1 MARALVG
8 EPAIVLADEPTG
20 NLDTRTGGELME
32 LLRGLNAAGTTLVI
46 ITHDEEIAASV
57 PRRVAVRDGL
67 IEGDTAAAR
76 PMSRLLPRDLLRLA
90 TVGLRTRKLRA
101 ALSVLGISIGI
112 ASLVAVL
119 AISETSK
126 ADLLAKIEGAGDEPA
141 HGRPGRIV
149 RSAKKPSCPPRRG
162 VASGCSATVE
172 SAAAVTTVEG
182 ATVRRSSYVPPEI
195 TGGIFV
201 AAADPELL
209 RTLEGATASGRF
221 LDRATERYPAI
232 VLGAKA
238 AQRLGI
244 PRADGLVQV
253 YVAGRLFTVVG
264 ILEPLPLVPEL
275 DSAALVGYPAAA
287 RLFGTDRSPSKIYV
301 RARRGRSAGAR
312 RGGAAAERRRPL
324 GRRKKSRSAGPPTSL
339 EAQAA
344 AEGAFTSL
352 FLGLGAVALLVGG
365 IGIANVMIISVLER
379 RSEVGLRRALGARRR
394 HIAVQF
400 LGESFVLGICG
411 GVAGVLLGIAATGA
425 YAAYEG
431 LTLLVP
437 PAAIAGGLLAACLL
451 GALAGLYPAMRAS
464 RLTPTE
470 ALATT

>member
-1 MARALVG
+1 
-8 EPAIVLADEPTG
+8 
-20 NLDTRTGGELME
+20 
-32 LLRGLNAAGTTLVI
+32 
-46 ITHDEEIAASV
+46 
-57 PRRVAVRDGL
+57 
-67 IEGDTAAAR
+67 
-76 PMSRLLPRDLLRLA
+76 MSRLLPRDLLRLA

-126 ADLLAKIEGAGDEPA
+126 ADLLAKIEGLGTNLLTVGPGESLLGEETTLPA
-141 HGRPGRIV
+141 
-149 RSAKKPSCPPRRG
+149 
-162 VASGCSATVE
+162 ASGARISLLGEVE
-172 SAAAVTTVEG
+172 SSAALTTVAG
-182 ATVRRSSYVPPEI
+182 ATVRRSSYVPPEV

-201 AAADPELL
+201 AAADPQLL
-209 RTLEGATASGRF
+209 RTLDGATASGRF

-238 AQRLGI
+238 AQRLGV
-244 PRADGLVQV
+244 PRAGGLDQV

-287 RLFGTDRSPSKIYV
+287 RFFGTDRSPSKVYV
-301 RARRGRSAGAR
+301 RAREGEAQVR
-312 RGGAAAERRRPL
+312 AAAALLPSAADPWGPEEVAVSRP
-324 GRRKKSRSAGPPTSL
+324 SDAL

-394 HIAVQF
+394 HIAIQF
-400 LGESFVLGICG
+400 LGESFVLGILG
-411 GVAGVLLGIAATGA
+411 GMAGALLGIGATA
-425 YAAYEG
+425 TYAAYEG

-437 PAAIAGGLLAACLL
+437 PIAIAGGLLAACFL
-451 GALAGLYPAMRAS
+451 GALAGLYPATRAS

>member
-1 MARALVG
+1 
-8 EPAIVLADEPTG
+8 
-20 NLDTRTGGELME
+20 
-32 LLRGLNAAGTTLVI
+32 
-46 ITHDEEIAASV
+46 
-57 PRRVAVRDGL
+57 
-67 IEGDTAAAR
+67 
-76 PMSRLLPRDLLRLA
+76 MSRLLPSDLLRLA

-101 ALSVLGISIGI
+101 ALSVLGIAIGI

-126 ADLLAKIEGAGDEPA
+126 ADLLAKIETLGTNLLTLEAGESLLGEEAKLPA
-141 HGRPGRIV
+141 AAGGRI
-149 RSAKKPSCPPRRG
+149 RLLDA
-162 VASGCSATVE
+162 VE
-172 SAAAVTTVEG
+172 SAAATTTVEG
-182 ATVRRSSYVPPEI
+182 ATVRRSSYVPAEI

-209 RTLEGATASGRF
+209 RTLEGETASGRF

-238 AQRLGI
+238 AKRLGI
-244 PRADGLVQV
+244 ASVESITQV
-253 YVAGRLFTVVG
+253 YVSGRLFTVVG
-264 ILEPLPLVPEL
+264 ILAPLPLVPEL
-275 DSAALVGYPAAA
+275 DSAALVGYPVAK
-287 RLFGTDRSPSKIYV
+287 RLFGAERNPSTVYV
-301 RARRGRSAGAR
+301 RAAEGEAEVRSA
-312 RGGAAAERRRPL
+312 AALLPSAADPWDPEEVAVSRP
-324 GRRKKSRSAGPPTSL
+324 SDAL

-352 FLGLGAVALLVGG
+352 FLGLGAVALLVGA

-400 LGESFVLGICG
+400 LGESFVLGVCG
-411 GVAGVLLGIAATGA
+411 GIAGVLLGAGATGA

-437 PAAIAGGLLAACLL
+437 AVAVAGGLLAACLL
-451 GALAGLYPAMRAS
+451 GAVAGLYPAMRAS

-470 ALATT
+470 ALRTA

>member
-1 MARALVG
+1 L
-8 EPAIVLADEPTG
+8 
-20 NLDTRTGGELME
+20 
-32 LLRGLNAAGTTLVI
+32 
-46 ITHDEEIAASV
+46 
-57 PRRVAVRDGL
+57 
-67 IEGDTAAAR
+67 
-76 PMSRLLPRDLLRLA
+76 SRLLPRDLLRLA

-126 ADLLAKIEGAGDEPA
+126 ADLLVKIETLGTNLLTVSPGESLFGEDTRLAAAATARIRLLDE
-141 HGRPGRIV
+141 
-149 RSAKKPSCPPRRG
+149 
-162 VASGCSATVE
+162 VE
-172 SAAAVTTVEG
+172 SAASVTAVEG
-182 ATVRRSSYVPPEI
+182 ATVRRNSYVPAEI

-201 AAADPELL
+201 EAAEPELL
-209 RTLEGATASGRF
+209 RTLEGTLASGRF
-221 LDRATERYPAI
+221 VDRATERYPAV

-244 PRADGLVQV
+244 HGAGGLVQV
-253 YVAGRLFTVVG
+253 YLSGRLFTVVG
-264 ILEPLPLVPEL
+264 ILAPLPLVPEL

-287 RLFGTDRSPSKIYV
+287 RLFGTNRSPSNIYV
-301 RARRGRSAGAR
+301 RAREGEAHVR
-312 RGGAAAERRRPL
+312 AAAALLPSAADPWDPGEVAVSRP
-324 GRRKKSRSAGPPTSL
+324 SDAL

-352 FLGLGAVALLVGG
+352 LLGLGAVALLVGA

-400 LGESFVLGICG
+400 LGESFVLGIAG
-411 GVAGVLLGIAATGA
+411 GVVGVVLGAGATAA

-437 PAAIAGGLLAACLL
+437 PAAVAGGLLAACLL
-451 GALAGLYPAMRAS
+451 GALAGLYPAMRAA

-470 ALATT
+470 ALGAT

>member
-1 MARALVG
+1 V
-8 EPAIVLADEPTG
+8 
-20 NLDTRTGGELME
+20 
-32 LLRGLNAAGTTLVI
+32 
-46 ITHDEEIAASV
+46 
-57 PRRVAVRDGL
+57 
-67 IEGDTAAAR
+67 
-76 PMSRLLPRDLLRLA
+76 SRLRPRDLLRLA

-126 ADLLAKIEGAGDEPA
+126 ADLLERIEKLGTTLLTVGPGESFFGEEAKLPAAAG
-141 HGRPGRIV
+141 
-149 RSAKKPSCPPRRG
+149 PRARLLRQ
-162 VASGCSATVE
+162 VE
-172 SAAAVTTVEG
+172 SAAAVTTIEE
-182 ATVRRSSYVPPEI
+182 ATVRRSSYVPAEI
-195 TGGIFV
+195 TGGIAV
-201 AAADPELL
+201 EASDPQLL
-209 RTLEGATASGRF
+209 RTLEGEMAAGRF
-221 LDRATERYPAI
+221 IDRAVERYPAV
-232 VLGAKA
+232 VLGSKA

-244 PRADGLVQV
+244 ERLHGIVQV
-253 YVAGRLFTVVG
+253 FIAGRLFTVVG
-264 ILEPLPLVPEL
+264 IMKPQPLVPEL
-275 DSAALVGYPAAA
+275 DSAALVGYPVAA
-287 RLFGTDRSPSKIYV
+287 RVFGAERSATKIYV
-301 RARRGRSAGAR
+301 RTRPGEAAVRR
-312 RGGAAAERRRPL
+312 AAALLPSAADPWAPEEVAVSRP
-324 GRRKKSRSAGPPTSL
+324 SDAL

-411 GVAGVLLGIAATGA
+411 GVVGVGLGIGATGVYAAT
-425 YAAYEG
+425 EG

-437 PAAIAGGLLAACLL
+437 PAAVAGGIAAACVL
-451 GALAGLYPAMRAS
+451 GGVAGLYPAMRAS

-470 ALATT
+470 ALRTA

>member
-1 MARALVG
+1 
-8 EPAIVLADEPTG
+8 
-20 NLDTRTGGELME
+20 
-32 LLRGLNAAGTTLVI
+32 
-46 ITHDEEIAASV
+46 
-57 PRRVAVRDGL
+57 
-67 IEGDTAAAR
+67 
-76 PMSRLLPRDLLRLA
+76 MSRLLPRDLLRLA

-119 AISETSK
+119 AISQTSK
-126 ADLLAKIEGAGDEPA
+126 ADLLAKIEGLGTNLLTVGPGESFLGEETKLPAAAG
-141 HGRPGRIV
+141 GRISLLGQV
-149 RSAKKPSCPPRRG
+149 ES
-162 VASGCSATVE
+162 SAT
-172 SAAAVTTVEG
+172 VTTVER

-201 AAADPELL
+201 AAVDPGLL
-209 RTLEGATASGRF
+209 GTLDGSTASGRF

-232 VLGAKA
+232 VLGSKA

-244 PRADGLVQV
+244 SSADGRDQV

-264 ILEPLPLVPEL
+264 ILDPLPLVPEL
-275 DSAALVGYPAAA
+275 DSAALIGYPAAK
-287 RLFGTDRSPSKIYV
+287 RFFGTDRSPSKVYV
-301 RARRGRSAGAR
+301 RAREGESQVR
-312 RGGAAAERRRPL
+312 AAADLLPSAADPWGPEEVAVSRP
-324 GRRKKSRSAGPPTSL
+324 SDVL

-344 AEGAFTSL
+344 AESSFTSL

-394 HIAVQF
+394 HIAIQF
-400 LGESFVLGICG
+400 LGESFLLGIG
-411 GVAGVLLGIAATGA
+411 GGLTGVLLGIGATA
-425 YAAYEG
+425 TYAAYEG

-437 PAAIAGGLLAACLL
+437 TVAGAGGLAAACLL
-451 GALAGLYPAMRAS
+451 GAVAGLYPAMRAS

>member
-1 MARALVG
+1 L
-8 EPAIVLADEPTG
+8 
-20 NLDTRTGGELME
+20 
-32 LLRGLNAAGTTLVI
+32 
-46 ITHDEEIAASV
+46 
-57 PRRVAVRDGL
+57 
-67 IEGDTAAAR
+67 
-76 PMSRLLPRDLLRLA
+76 SRLAPRDLLRLA

-126 ADLLAKIEGAGDEPA
+126 ADLLAKIEDLGTSLLTVGPGESLFGEEAKLPA
-141 HGRPGRIV
+141 AATGRIRLLAAV
-149 RSAKKPSCPPRRG
+149 D
-162 VASGCSATVE
+162 
-172 SAAAVTTVEG
+172 SAAAVTQVED
-182 ATVRRSSYVPPEI
+182 ATVRRSSYVPEEV

-201 AAADPELL
+201 EAADPRLL
-209 RTLEGATASGRF
+209 ATLEGEIASGRF
-221 LDRATERYPAI
+221 LDRASGRYPAV

-238 AQRLGI
+238 ARRLGI
-244 PRADGLVQV
+244 VSVRGITQL
-253 YVAGRLFTVVG
+253 YVSGRLFTVVG
-264 ILEPLPLVPEL
+264 ILAPLPLVPEL
-275 DSAALVGYPAAA
+275 DNAALVGYPVAA
-287 RLFGTDRSPSKIYV
+287 RLFGTGRSPSKIYV
-301 RARRGRSAGAR
+301 RAGEGEARVRSAAALLPSAADPWGA
-312 RGGAAAERRRPL
+312 GEVAVSRP
-324 GRRKKSRSAGPPTSL
+324 SDAL

-400 LGESFVLGICG
+400 LGESFVLGVCG
-411 GVAGVLLGIAATGA
+411 GVAGVLLGVGATGA
-425 YAAYEG
+425 YAGYEG

-437 PAAIAGGLLAACLL
+437 PGAVAGGLLAACLL
-451 GALAGLYPAMRAS
+451 GGVAGLYPAMRAA

-470 ALATT
+470 ALRTT

>member
-1 MARALVG
+1 
-8 EPAIVLADEPTG
+8 
-20 NLDTRTGGELME
+20 
-32 LLRGLNAAGTTLVI
+32 
-46 ITHDEEIAASV
+46 
-57 PRRVAVRDGL
+57 
-67 IEGDTAAAR
+67 
-76 PMSRLLPRDLLRLA
+76 MSRLLPRDLLRLA

-119 AISETSK
+119 AISQTSK
-126 ADLLAKIEGAGDEPA
+126 ADLLAKIEGLGTNLLTVGPGESFLGEAAKLPAAAG
-141 HGRPGRIV
+141 GRI
-149 RSAKKPSCPPRRG
+149 RLLG
-162 VASGCSATVE
+162 EVE

-182 ATVRRSSYVPPEI
+182 ATVRRSSYVPAEI

-201 AAADPELL
+201 AAADPQLL
-209 RTLEGATASGRF
+209 GTLDGTAASGRF
-221 LDRATERYPAI
+221 IDRATERYPAI
-232 VLGAKA
+232 VLGSKA

-244 PRADGLVQV
+244 PSADGLDQV

-264 ILEPLPLVPEL
+264 ILDPLPLVPEL
-275 DSAALVGYPAAA
+275 DSAALIGYPTA
-287 RLFGTDRSPSKIYV
+287 RHFFGTDRSPSTVYV
-301 RARRGRSAGAR
+301 RAREGDAEVR
-312 RGGAAAERRRPL
+312 AAAALLPSAADPWGPEEVAVSRP
-324 GRRKKSRSAGPPTSL
+324 SDVL

-344 AEGAFTSL
+344 AESSFTSL

-394 HIAVQF
+394 HIAIQF
-400 LGESFVLGICG
+400 LGESFVLGIAG
-411 GVAGVLLGIAATGA
+411 GLLGVLLGIGATGA

-437 PAAIAGGLLAACLL
+437 PLAIAGGLGAACVL
-451 GALAGLYPAMRAS
+451 GAIAGLYPAMRAS

-470 ALATT
+470 ALATV

>member
-1 MARALVG
+1 
-8 EPAIVLADEPTG
+8 
-20 NLDTRTGGELME
+20 
-32 LLRGLNAAGTTLVI
+32 
-46 ITHDEEIAASV
+46 
-57 PRRVAVRDGL
+57 
-67 IEGDTAAAR
+67 
-76 PMSRLLPRDLLRLA
+76 MSRLLPRDLLRLA

-126 ADLLAKIEGAGDEPA
+126 ADLLAKIEGLGTNLLTIAPGESFVGEATRLPA
-141 HGRPGRIV
+141 ASGGRI
-149 RSAKKPSCPPRRG
+149 RLLG
-162 VASGCSATVE
+162 EVE
-172 SAAAVTTVEG
+172 SSAAVTTVEG

-209 RTLEGATASGRF
+209 ATLDGATASGHF
-221 LDRATERYPAI
+221 IDRATERYPAI
-232 VLGAKA
+232 VLGSKA

-244 PRADGLVQV
+244 PSADGLVQV
-253 YVAGRLFTVVG
+253 YVSGRLFTVVG
-264 ILEPLPLVPEL
+264 VLDPLPLVPEL
-275 DSAALVGYPAAA
+275 DSAALVGYPAAK
-287 RLFGTDRSPSKIYV
+287 RYFGTDRSPSKVYV
-301 RARRGRSAGAR
+301 RARPGESEVR
-312 RGGAAAERRRPL
+312 AAAALLPSAADPWGPEEVAVSRP
-324 GRRKKSRSAGPPTSL
+324 SDVL

-344 AEGAFTSL
+344 AESSFTSL

-394 HIAVQF
+394 HIAIQF
-400 LGESFVLGICG
+400 LGESFVLGVG
-411 GVAGVLLGIAATGA
+411 GGLAGVLLGIGATGA

-437 PAAIAGGLLAACLL
+437 AVAVVGGLAAACVL

>member
-1 MARALVG
+1 
-8 EPAIVLADEPTG
+8 
-20 NLDTRTGGELME
+20 
-32 LLRGLNAAGTTLVI
+32 
-46 ITHDEEIAASV
+46 
-57 PRRVAVRDGL
+57 
-67 IEGDTAAAR
+67 
-76 PMSRLLPRDLLRLA
+76 MSRLLPSDLLRLA

-126 ADLLAKIEGAGDEPA
+126 ADLLAKIETLGTNLLTVAPGESLTGEDVNLPAAAGSRIRLLDE
-141 HGRPGRIV
+141 
-149 RSAKKPSCPPRRG
+149 
-162 VASGCSATVE
+162 VE
-172 SAAAVTTVEG
+172 SAAGITAVDG
-182 ATVRRSSYVPPEI
+182 LTVRRSSYVPEEI

-201 AAADPELL
+201 AAADPQLL
-209 RTLEGATASGRF
+209 RTLEGSTASGRF
-221 LDRATERYPAI
+221 LGPASERYPAI

-244 PRADGLVQV
+244 ASVDGPVQV
-253 YVAGRLFTVVG
+253 YVSGRLFTVVG
-264 ILEPLPLVPEL
+264 VLDPLPLVPEL
-275 DSAALVGYPAAA
+275 DSAALVGYPVAA
-287 RLFGTDRSPSKIYV
+287 RLFGTGRSPTEVYV
-301 RARRGRSAGAR
+301 RAEDGEAR
-312 RGGAAAERRRPL
+312 VRAAAALLPRAADPWDPGEVAVSRP
-324 GRRKKSRSAGPPTSL
+324 SDAL

-352 FLGLGAVALLVGG
+352 FLGLGAVALLVGA

-400 LGESFVLGICG
+400 LGESFVLGVAG
-411 GVAGVLLGIAATGA
+411 GVVGVALGISATGA

-437 PAAIAGGLLAACLL
+437 TVAVAGGLAAACLL
-451 GALAGLYPAMRAS
+451 GAVAGLYPATRAA

-470 ALATT
+470 ALRTA

>member
-1 MARALVG
+1 M
-8 EPAIVLADEPTG
+8 
-20 NLDTRTGGELME
+20 
-32 LLRGLNAAGTTLVI
+32 
-46 ITHDEEIAASV
+46 
-57 PRRVAVRDGL
+57 
-67 IEGDTAAAR
+67 
-76 PMSRLLPRDLLRLA
+76 LRLA
-90 TVGLRTRKLRA
+90 TIGLRTRKLRA

-119 AISETSK
+119 AISQTSK
-126 ADLLAKIEGAGDEPA
+126 ADLLSKIERLGTNLLAVGPGESLFGEEA
-141 HGRPGRIV
+141 KLAAASAGRIHLLD
-149 RSAKKPSCPPRRG
+149 S
-162 VASGCSATVE
+162 VE
-172 SAAAVTTVEG
+172 SAAAVTAVEG
-182 ATVRRSSYVPPEI
+182 VTVRRSSFVPEEI

-201 AAADPELL
+201 EAAEPELL
-209 RTLEGATASGRF
+209 ATLGGTIASGRF

-244 PRADGLVQV
+244 GSLEGMVQV
-253 YVAGRLFTVVG
+253 YVSGRLLTVVG

-275 DSAALVGYPAAA
+275 DSAALIGYPVAA
-287 RLFGTDRSPSKIYV
+287 RLFGTDRNPSTVYV
-301 RARRGRSAGAR
+301 RAEQGEAQVR
-312 RGGAAAERRRPL
+312 AAAALLPSAADPWDPGEVAVSRP
-324 GRRKKSRSAGPPTSL
+324 SDAL

-352 FLGLGAVALLVGG
+352 FLGLGAVALLVGA

-400 LGESFVLGICG
+400 LGESFAL
-411 GVAGVLLGIAATGA
+411 GVAGGFVGVLLGVGATGA

-431 LTLLVP
+431 LELLVP
-437 PAAIAGGLLAACLL
+437 PLAVVVGILAAALL
-451 GALAGLYPAMRAS
+451 GAVAGFYPAMRAA

-470 ALATT
+470 ALRTA

>member
-1 MARALVG
+1 V
-8 EPAIVLADEPTG
+8 
-20 NLDTRTGGELME
+20 
-32 LLRGLNAAGTTLVI
+32 
-46 ITHDEEIAASV
+46 
-57 PRRVAVRDGL
+57 
-67 IEGDTAAAR
+67 
-76 PMSRLLPRDLLRLA
+76 SRLRPRDLLRLA

-126 ADLLAKIEGAGDEPA
+126 ADLLAKIEDLGTNLLTVEPGESLLGEEA
-141 HGRPGRIV
+141 ELPAAAPGRIQLL
-149 RSAKKPSCPPRRG
+149 G
-162 VASGCSATVE
+162 EVE
-172 SAAAVTTVEG
+172 SAAAVTAVEG
-182 ATVRRSSYVPPEI
+182 ATVRRSSYVPPEV
-195 TGGIFV
+195 TGGIYV
-201 AAADPELL
+201 AAANPELL
-209 RTLEGATASGRF
+209 ATLGGSTASGRF
-221 LDRATERYPAI
+221 LDRASERYPAT

-244 PRADGLVQV
+244 RSVDGVDQV
-253 YVAGRLFTVVG
+253 FVSGRLFTVLG

-275 DSAALVGYPAAA
+275 DNAALIGYPLAA
-287 RLFGTDRSPSKIYV
+287 RLFGTDRNPSKIYV
-301 RARRGRSAGAR
+301 RAGEGEAQVR
-312 RGGAAAERRRPL
+312 AAAALLPSAANPWGPKEVAVSRPSDAL
-324 GRRKKSRSAGPPTSL
+324 Q
-339 EAQAA
+339 AQAA

-400 LGESFVLGICG
+400 LGESFVLGVCG
-411 GVAGVLLGIAATGA
+411 GIAGVLLGAAATGA

-431 LTLLVP
+431 LTLVVP
-437 PAAIAGGLLAACLL
+437 PGAVAGGLAAACLL
-451 GALAGLYPAMRAS
+451 GGVAGLYPAMRAA

-470 ALATT
+470 ALRTT

>member
-1 MARALVG
+1 
-8 EPAIVLADEPTG
+8 
-20 NLDTRTGGELME
+20 
-32 LLRGLNAAGTTLVI
+32 
-46 ITHDEEIAASV
+46 
-57 PRRVAVRDGL
+57 
-67 IEGDTAAAR
+67 
-76 PMSRLLPRDLLRLA
+76 MSRLLPSDLLRLA

-126 ADLLAKIEGAGDEPA
+126 ADLLAKIETLGTNLLTVAPGESLTGEGTQLPAAASARIGLLDE
-141 HGRPGRIV
+141 
-149 RSAKKPSCPPRRG
+149 
-162 VASGCSATVE
+162 VE
-172 SAAAVTTVEG
+172 SAAGITAVDGV
-182 ATVRRSSYVPPEI
+182 TVRRSAYVPEEI

-201 AAADPELL
+201 AAADPRLL
-209 RTLEGATASGRF
+209 GTLEGATASGRF
-221 LDRATERYPAI
+221 LGPASERYPAI

-238 AQRLGI
+238 AQRLGVVSV
-244 PRADGLVQV
+244 DGPVQV
-253 YVAGRLFTVVG
+253 YVSGRLFTVVG
-264 ILEPLPLVPEL
+264 VLEPLPLVPEL
-275 DSAALVGYPAAA
+275 DSAALVGYPVAA
-287 RLFGTDRSPSKIYV
+287 RLFGTDRSPTEVYV
-301 RARRGRSAGAR
+301 RAEEGEAR
-312 RGGAAAERRRPL
+312 VRAAAALLPRAADPWDPGAVAVSRP
-324 GRRKKSRSAGPPTSL
+324 SDAL

-352 FLGLGAVALLVGG
+352 FLGLGAVALLVGA

-400 LGESFVLGICG
+400 LGESFVLGVAG
-411 GVAGVLLGIAATGA
+411 GVVGVLLGVGATGA

-437 PAAIAGGLLAACLL
+437 TVAVAGGLLAACLL
-451 GALAGLYPAMRAS
+451 GALAGLYPATRAA

-470 ALATT
+470 ALRTA

>member
-1 MARALVG
+1 
-8 EPAIVLADEPTG
+8 
-20 NLDTRTGGELME
+20 
-32 LLRGLNAAGTTLVI
+32 
-46 ITHDEEIAASV
+46 
-57 PRRVAVRDGL
+57 
-67 IEGDTAAAR
+67 
-76 PMSRLLPRDLLRLA
+76 MSRLRPRDLLRLA

-126 ADLLAKIEGAGDEPA
+126 ADLLAKIERLGTNLLAVEPGESLLGNEA
-141 HGRPGRIV
+141 RLQAAATGRI
-149 RSAKKPSCPPRRG
+149 ALLDD
-162 VASGCSATVE
+162 VE
-172 SAAAVTTVEG
+172 SAAAVTTVDG
-182 ATVRRSSYVPPEI
+182 VTVRRSSYVPAEI

-209 RTLEGATASGRF
+209 RTLEGATAAGRF
-221 LDRATERYPAI
+221 VDQATESYPAI

-244 PRADGLVQV
+244 HRVDGPVQV
-253 YVAGRLFTVVG
+253 YVSGRLFTVVG
-264 ILEPLPLVPEL
+264 ILAPLPLVPEL
-275 DSAALVGYPAAA
+275 DSAALVGYPVAA
-287 RLFGTDRSPSKIYV
+287 RLFGTARNPSRVYV
-301 RARRGRSAGAR
+301 RAREGEGPVR
-312 RGGAAAERRRPL
+312 AAAALLPSAADPWAPQEVAVSRPSDAL
-324 GRRKKSRSAGPPTSL
+324 Q
-339 EAQAA
+339 AQAA
-344 AEGAFTSL
+344 AESSFTSL

-394 HIAVQF
+394 HIAIQF

-411 GVAGVLLGIAATGA
+411 GVVGVLLGIGATAVYAAT
-425 YAAYEG
+425 EG

-437 PAAIAGGLLAACLL
+437 PIAVGGGLAAACVL
-451 GALAGLYPAMRAS
+451 GALAGLYPATRAA

-470 ALATT
+470 ALRTA

>member
-1 MARALVG
+1 V
-8 EPAIVLADEPTG
+8 
-20 NLDTRTGGELME
+20 
-32 LLRGLNAAGTTLVI
+32 
-46 ITHDEEIAASV
+46 
-57 PRRVAVRDGL
+57 
-67 IEGDTAAAR
+67 
-76 PMSRLLPRDLLRLA
+76 SRLLPRDLLRLA

-126 ADLLAKIEGAGDEPA
+126 ADLLAKIEALGTNLLTVAPGESLFGEETKLPA
-141 HGRPGRIV
+141 ASAGRI
-149 RSAKKPSCPPRRG
+149 SLLG
-162 VASGCSATVE
+162 EVE
-172 SAAAVTTVEG
+172 SSAAVTAIDGV
-182 ATVRRSSYVPPEI
+182 TVRRSSYVPPEV

-201 AAADPELL
+201 AATDPQLL
-209 RTLEGATASGRF
+209 GTLDGATAAGRF
-221 LDRATERYPAI
+221 IDRATERYPAV

-244 PRADGLVQV
+244 ARVDGLDQV
-253 YVAGRLFTVVG
+253 YVSGRLFTVVG
-264 ILEPLPLVPEL
+264 ILDPLPLVPEL

-287 RLFGTDRSPSKIYV
+287 RFFGTDRSPSSVYV
-301 RARRGRSAGAR
+301 RAREGEAQVR
-312 RGGAAAERRRPL
+312 AAAALLPSAADPWGPEEVAVSRP
-324 GRRKKSRSAGPPTSL
+324 SDAL

-352 FLGLGAVALLVGG
+352 FLALGAVALLVGG

-394 HIAVQF
+394 HIAAQF
-400 LGESFVLGICG
+400 LGESFVLGIAG
-411 GVAGVLLGIAATGA
+411 GVAGVLLGIGATGA

-437 PAAIAGGLLAACLL
+437 PLAIAAGLLAACVL

>member
-1 MARALVG
+1 
-8 EPAIVLADEPTG
+8 
-20 NLDTRTGGELME
+20 
-32 LLRGLNAAGTTLVI
+32 
-46 ITHDEEIAASV
+46 
-57 PRRVAVRDGL
+57 
-67 IEGDTAAAR
+67 
-76 PMSRLLPRDLLRLA
+76 MSRLRLRDLLRLA

-126 ADLLAKIEGAGDEPA
+126 ADLLEKIERLGTNLLTVGPGESPFGEETKLPA
-141 HGRPGRIV
+141 AAAGRIRLV
-149 RSAKKPSCPPRRG
+149 EG
-162 VASGCSATVE
+162 VE
-172 SAAAVTTVEG
+172 SAAGTTIVEG
-182 ATVRRSSYVPPEI
+182 ATVRRSSYVPANI

-201 AAADPELL
+201 EAADPELL
-209 RTLEGATASGRF
+209 ATLEGATASGRF
-221 LDRATERYPAI
+221 VDRATERYPAI

-244 PRADGLVQV
+244 HGVANVVQV

-275 DSAALVGYPAAA
+275 DSAALIGYPAAA
-287 RLFGTDRSPSKIYV
+287 RFFGTERSPSMVYV
-301 RARRGRSAGAR
+301 RADEGEAQVR
-312 RGGAAAERRRPL
+312 GAAALLPSAADPFEPSEVAVSRP
-324 GRRKKSRSAGPPTSL
+324 SDAL

-352 FLGLGAVALLVGG
+352 FLGLGAVALLVGA

-411 GVAGVLLGIAATGA
+411 GVVGVLLGVGATA
-425 YAAYEG
+425 VYAAAEG

-437 PAAIAGGLLAACLL
+437 TIAVAGGLIAACLL
-451 GALAGLYPAMRAS
+451 GAVAGLYPAMRAA

-470 ALATT
+470 ALRTT

>member
-1 MARALVG
+1 
-8 EPAIVLADEPTG
+8 
-20 NLDTRTGGELME
+20 
-32 LLRGLNAAGTTLVI
+32 
-46 ITHDEEIAASV
+46 
-57 PRRVAVRDGL
+57 
-67 IEGDTAAAR
+67 
-76 PMSRLLPRDLLRLA
+76 MSRLRPRDLLRLA

-126 ADLLAKIEGAGDEPA
+126 ADLLAKIERLGTNLLAVEPGESPFGGQA
-141 HGRPGRIV
+141 RLQAAATGRIDLI
-149 RSAKKPSCPPRRG
+149 G
-162 VASGCSATVE
+162 DVE
-172 SAAAVTTVEG
+172 SAAAVTTVPG
-182 ATVRRSSYVPPEI
+182 ATVRRSSYVPAEI

-201 AAADPELL
+201 AATDPELL
-209 RTLEGATASGRF
+209 RTLEGDTAAGRF
-221 LDRATERYPAI
+221 VDRATERYPAI
-232 VLGAKA
+232 VLGSKA

-244 PRADGLVQV
+244 QGIDGPVQV

-275 DSAALVGYPAAA
+275 DNAALVGYPAAA
-287 RLFGTDRSPSKIYV
+287 RLFGTDRDPSRVYV
-301 RARRGRSAGAR
+301 RAREGEGPVR
-312 RGGAAAERRRPL
+312 GAAALLPGAADPWAPKEVAVSRP
-324 GRRKKSRSAGPPTSL
+324 SDAL

-379 RSEVGLRRALGARRR
+379 RSEVGLRSALGARRR

-400 LGESFVLGICG
+400 LGEAFVLGICG
-411 GVAGVLLGIAATGA
+411 GVVGVGLGVGATAA
-425 YAAYEG
+425 YAATEG

-437 PAAIAGGLLAACLL
+437 PVAIAGGLAAACVL
-451 GALAGLYPAMRAS
+451 GALAGLYPAMRAA

-470 ALATT
+470 ALRTA